1 MCSRTS
7 GAGGVGMGSPHT
19 IPCHALGSPCAPS
32 THWGTPVLYSNF
44 CTVTPSIAMP
54 PSLNLSCAALGGVAP
69 KGTQRPPEGSSA
81 PHPSQQRSGEGAQPL
96 SCLGQPQQ
104 QQWGPTTVGAVRAD
118 AVMENPCASQ
128 GPCLRRPE
136 TGSFSLLSGASP
148 DPFLAP
154 SLPSP
159 TDPPPPFSYLGH
171 SWDPRQWGWMLLGH
185 RVCWSPRAG
194 PPVHTTS
201 RFHGGKGDSVGVEL
215 KGSAAW
221 GATCHL
227 LLGDTPGGG
236 CDCCGELL
244 CVSFSPLTPCTMAQ
258 HHALCWCIQQQP
270 PASRAVLFAL
280 HPVPRTS
287 SQYHAPT
294 PGTEHQCPASQHHA
308 PSTLC

>member
-1 MCSRTS
+1 
-7 GAGGVGMGSPHT
+7 MGSPHT

-32 THWGTPVLYSNF
+32 THWSTHVLYSNF

-81 PHPSQQRSGEGAQPL
+81 PHPSQQCSGEGAQPL

-159 TDPPPPFSYLGH
+159 TDPPPPSPIWGTVGTPDNGAGCCWGTESAGLPVLVLPCTPHPVFTVGKET
-171 SWDPRQWGWMLLGH
+171 PWGWN
-185 RVCWSPRAG
+185 
-194 PPVHTTS
+194 
-201 RFHGGKGDSVGVEL
+201 
-215 KGSAAW
+215 
-221 GATCHL
+221 
-227 LLGDTPGGG
+227 
-236 CDCCGELL
+236 
-244 CVSFSPLTPCTMAQ
+244 
-258 HHALCWCIQQQP
+258 
-270 PASRAVLFAL
+270 
-280 HPVPRTS
+280 
-287 SQYHAPT
+287 
-294 PGTEHQCPASQHHA
+294 
-308 PSTLC
+308 

>member
-1 MCSRTS
+1 MF
-7 GAGGVGMGSPHT
+7 
-19 IPCHALGSPCAPS
+19 AP
-32 THWGTPVLYSNF
+32 TRNWQF
-44 CTVTPSIAMP
+44 F
-54 PSLNLSCAALGGVAP
+54 AALWGLA
-69 KGTQRPPEGSSA
+69 RPLPGSLS
-81 PHPSQQRSGEGAQPL
+81 PQPYRS
-96 SCLGQPQQ
+96 S
-104 QQWGPTTVGAVRAD
+104 T
-118 AVMENPCASQ
+118 
-128 GPCLRRPE
+128 
-136 TGSFSLLSGASP
+136 
-148 DPFLAP
+148 
-154 SLPSP
+154 
-159 TDPPPPFSYLGH
+159 PFSYLGH

-185 RVCWSPRAG
+185 RVCWSPCAG

-280 HPVPRTS
+280 HPVPRTN

-294 PGTEHQCPASQHHA
+294 PGTEHQCPAPQHHA